1 MFAVYSC
8 EILQLCCSSGVFK
21 MCYYG
26 WIQASRW
33 EYEVL
38 PHIVFAFLELGRG
51 VRRRFLRVSSG
62 SKKQR
67 SKPVVVAKSSSPGL
81 DPHF

>member
-1 MFAVYSC
+1 MFVLV
-8 EILQLCCSSGVFK
+8 IFK
-21 MCYYG
+21 MCSYG
-26 WIQASRW
+26 WINVSRR

-67 SKPVVVAKSSSPGL
+67 SKPVIVAKSSSLGL
-81 DPHF
+81 YPSF